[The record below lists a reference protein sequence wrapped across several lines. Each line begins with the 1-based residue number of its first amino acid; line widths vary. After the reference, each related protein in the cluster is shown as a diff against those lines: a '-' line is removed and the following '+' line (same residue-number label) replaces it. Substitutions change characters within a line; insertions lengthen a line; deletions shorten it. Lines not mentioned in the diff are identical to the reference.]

1 MELPNR
7 LLRILYDRERDR
19 LVGTDV
25 VGRIHALT
33 PSLELERS
41 SPVLPYNQPI
51 YAVNLAGPYVVT
63 RDRSGN
69 LVKWDAD
76 SLDPIDTIDAA
87 YFRDESSLL
96 PGEEPSPAVAR
107 GLAVW
112 NGIVYTNNGY
122 VQLALVDLETFAVRS
137 ILPSI
142 SGDVMLE
149 WICTDR
155 PGLQAVSDKSGNLYL
170 GSLETM
176 DFPIHVVV
184 DEGSNLHRIRY
195 DERFDRFWVT
205 QDSGEGEQ
213 RDVSNG
219 VAIVQPDGTIEASVP
234 FARDDVE
241 FLELTDDCETAYSGG
256 FDGYVHVFDNGE
268 RTPRTKALLGP
279 FTHQISDGALAP
291 DGTLFVL
298 TQDGNLVALDR
309 AGKQRA
315 EAPFHPQCVWDI
327 QESRLEP
334 GTFYCATDDGV
345 AIVRVENEPGLDS
358 IRVSTVARHR
368 LGFGFVRRVLPLS
381 DGDYVGISRRQ
392 RVFRASSDGCLRW
405 TRIVDGLPMTVSVSP
420 DESRLIVST
429 DVGGLEFD
437 AAGGEIVERVSLGD
451 VPLWASAYL
460 PTGERVFGTRNG
472 RLAVLGAD
480 GEVTREIDFGDYP
493 KRMWATDGVLYVV
506 GENGLREIDAAEMSV
521 RKQWFGDVLNNTR
534 ENAVVTDGAVHMV
547 AYGQQLGSYDY
558 ETGEMIGLVEDF
570 QELPKGLALFRNDR
584 GTQFLLVGSR
594 GGGIRTLRID
604 ERVPRPIRETRLPR

>member
-7 LLRILYDRERDR
+7 LLRILYDEERDR

-41 SPVLPYNQPI
+41 SPVMPYNQPV
-51 YAVNLAGPYVVT
+51 YAVTLAGPYVVT

-107 GLAVW
+107 GLTVW
-112 NGIVYTNNGY
+112 NGVVYTNNGY
-122 VQLALVDLETFAVRS
+122 VQLALVDLETFSVRS

-155 PGLQAVSDKSGNLYL
+155 PGLDAVSDKAGNLYL
-170 GSLETM
+170 GSLEAM

-195 DERFDRFWVT
+195 DARFDRFWVT

-213 RDVSNG
+213 HDVSNG
-219 VAIVQPDGTIEASVP
+219 IAIVRPDGTVETSVP

-241 FLELTDDCETAYSGG
+241 FLELTPDCGTAYSGG
-256 FDGYVHVFDNGE
+256 FDGYVHVFDNSDRE
-268 RTPRTKALLGP
+268 PRIKALLGP

-291 DGTLFVL
+291 DGTLYVL
-298 TQDGNLVALDR
+298 SQDGNLVAVDGN
-309 AGKQRA
+309 GKHLA
-315 EAPFHPQCVWDI
+315 EAPFRPQCVWDI
-327 QESRLEP
+327 QESKVEP
-334 GTFYCATDDGV
+334 GTFYCAADDGV
-345 AIVRVENEPGLDS
+345 AVIRVESEPGLDS
-358 IRVSTVARHR
+358 VRVSSVDRHQ
-368 LGFGFVRRVLPLS
+368 LGFGFVRRVLTLS

-392 RVFRASSDGCLRW
+392 RVFRASGDGCLRW
-405 TRIVDGLPMTVSVSP
+405 TRVVDGLPMTISVSP
-420 DESRLIVST
+420 DEQRLILAT
-429 DVGGLEFD
+429 DLGGLELD
-437 AAGGEIVERVSLGD
+437 AATGEVCERFSLDD
-451 VPLWASAYL
+451 VPIWTTAYL

-472 RLAVLGAD
+472 RVAVFGID
-480 GEVTREIDFGDYP
+480 GEVARQVDLGDYP

-506 GENGLREIDAAEMSV
+506 GENGLRELDAAELSV
-521 RKQWFGDVLNNTR
+521 RRQWFGDVLNNTR

-547 AYGQQLGSYDY
+547 AYGQQLGTYDY
-558 ETGEMIGLVEDF
+558 ETGEMIGLLEDF
-570 QELPKGLALFRNDR
+570 QELPKGLALVRSER
-584 GTQFLLVGSR
+584 GTPFLLVGSR
-594 GGGIRTLRID
+594 GGAIRTLRID
-604 ERVPRPIRETRLPR
+604 DRVPKPIRETHLAR